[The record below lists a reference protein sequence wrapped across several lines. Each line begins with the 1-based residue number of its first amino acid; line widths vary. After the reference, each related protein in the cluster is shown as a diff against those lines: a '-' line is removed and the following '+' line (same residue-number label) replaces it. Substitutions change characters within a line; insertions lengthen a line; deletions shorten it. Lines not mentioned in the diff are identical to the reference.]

1 MNLDIKLHK
10 KDLPDEIKFSDKI
23 AIDCEFTGLN
33 IERDR
38 LCILQISS
46 GKHDAHII
54 QLDKDNYHAPN
65 LKSILSDKKLN
76 KLFHFARADL
86 LFIKKYLEVDV
97 ENINCTKIMSK
108 IARSYSDKHGLK
120 DLIKEFIGVD
130 ISKQLQ
136 TSDFGGELSDKQLKY
151 CAQDVIY
158 LHQIY
163 DSLKKILERE
173 KRNVLYEKTIKFIQT
188 EEFSINFEIFS
199 SLNELISSNSK

>member
-10 KDLPDEIKFSDKI
+10 QDLPDEINFSDKI

-33 IERDR
+33 IARDR
-38 LCILQISS
+38 LCLLQISS
-46 GKHDAHII
+46 GKNDAHII
-54 QLDKDNYHAPN
+54 QLNRDNYNAPN
-65 LKSILSDKKLN
+65 LKKILADEDIN

-97 ENINCTKIMSK
+97 KNVNCTKIMSK

-130 ISKQLQ
+130 VSKQLQ
-136 TSDFGGELSDKQLKY
+136 TSDFGGELSEKQLKY

-158 LHQIY
+158 LHKIY

-173 KRNVLYEKTIKFIQT
+173 KRMFLYSETIKFINT
-188 EEFSINFEIFS
+188 RV
-199 SLNELISSNSK
+199 ELDFASFREDIWSH

>member
-38 LCILQISS
+38 LCLIQISS
-46 GKHDAHII
+46 GQNDAHII
-54 QLDKDNYHAPN
+54 QLDRDNYEEARN
-65 LKSILSDKKLN
+65 LKKILGDGSIN

-97 ENINCTKIMSK
+97 ENVNCTKIMSK

-120 DLIKEFIGVD
+120 DLIKEFIGID

-136 TSDFGGELSDKQLKY
+136 SSDFGGELSDKQLKY

-158 LHQIY
+158 LHKIY
-163 DSLKKILERE
+163 DSLKNQSHHKNRIMLF
-173 KRNVLYEKTIKFIQT
+173 FIFIYYYSVFQ
-188 EEFSINFEIFS
+188 N
-199 SLNELISSNSK
+199 LPNPNQQQHPSN

>member
-10 KDLPDEIKFSDKI
+10 KDLPAEIEFSDKI

-38 LCILQISS
+38 LCLLQISS
-46 GKHDAHII
+46 GNNDAHII
-54 QLDKDNYHAPN
+54 QFDKNNYHAPN
-65 LKSILSDKKLN
+65 LKKVLSDKKIN

-86 LFIKKYLEVDV
+86 LFIKKYLELKV
-97 ENINCTKIMSK
+97 ENVNCTKIMSK

-158 LHQIY
+158 LHKIY
-163 DSLKKILERE
+163 ESLNNILRRE
-173 KRNVLYEKTIKFIQT
+173 DRKYLYDETVKFINT
-188 EEFSINFEIFS
+188 RV
-199 SLNELISSNSK
+199 ELDFASFKEDIWSH

>member
-1 MNLDIKLHK
+1 MNIDIKLHK

-38 LCILQISS
+38 LCLVQLSS
-46 GKHDAHII
+46 GKNDAHII
-54 QLDKDNYHAPN
+54 QLDRENYDAQN
-65 LKSILSDKKLN
+65 LKKILNDKNIN

-86 LFIKKYLEVDV
+86 LFIKKFLNVDV

-120 DLIKEFIGVD
+120 DLIKEFVGVD

-136 TSDFGGELSDKQLKY
+136 SSDFGGELSDKQLKY

-158 LHQIY
+158 LHNIY
-163 DSLKKILERE
+163 DSLLNILKRE
-173 KRNVLYEKTIKFIQT
+173 KRVDIYQKTIKFINT
-188 EEFSINFEIFS
+188 RV
-199 SLNELISSNSK
+199 ELDLESFKDDIWSH